1 MALTRPAHE
10 LIESG
15 GPVEEREALVRLA
28 HLEALI
34 AKGAHE
40 EAAAVA
46 WVALQRL
53 RTRAARLGD
62 ANWSESFLT
71 RVPAN
76 AETVKLASM
85 IEAKSAP
92 T

>member
-1 MALTRPAHE
+1 L
-10 LIESG
+10 
-15 GPVEEREALVRLA
+15 EALVAAGLQ
-28 HLEALI
+28 
-34 AKGAHE
+34 E

-62 ANWSESFLT
+62 ASWSESFLT

-85 IEAKSAP
+85 VENKAEPPRSS
-92 T
+92 